1 MFNTNHESKR
11 CHKGDA
17 RQKTALMIS
26 FFSSVTFDISY
37 LIFMI
42 VEVCAQLYV
51 GRIRLPILVVWN
63 IKFSARQFDRYL
75 KLRSSRIF

>member
-11 CHKGDA
+11 CHKGDV

-26 FFSSVTFDISY
+26 FFSVTFDISY

-63 IKFSARQFDRYL
+63 IKFSARQFDRYP
-75 KLRSSRIF
+75 KLQSSRIF